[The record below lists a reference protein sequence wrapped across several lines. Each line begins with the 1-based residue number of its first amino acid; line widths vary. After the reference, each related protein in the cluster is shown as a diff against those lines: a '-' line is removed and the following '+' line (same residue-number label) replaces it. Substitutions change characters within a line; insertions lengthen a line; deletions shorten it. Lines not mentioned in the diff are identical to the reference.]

1 MLAYIIWFIVALILV
16 IVEMNFMSFYLMAV
30 ALGAAAGGITAYM
43 SYDLT
48 TQGIV
53 AGIVTIFA
61 SCGSF
66 YLRHKLKTHQDK
78 MNNEL
83 DRGQR
88 VVVKA
93 DRIREDGTAMVTY
106 RGADWIAYQEG
117 SALSAGIYFIAR
129 IDGTR
134 LVLGE
139 QIPAAEAANGTATT
153 ATTES
158 SAAQAST
165 NAAASATDT
174 APASE
179 TNASES
185 TNEKGSHKF

>member
-1 MLAYIIWFIVALILV
+1 MLSYIIWFIVALIIV
-16 IVEMNFMSFYLMAV
+16 IIEMNLMSFYLMAV

-43 SYDLT
+43 SYDIT
-48 TQGIV
+48 IQGIV
-53 AGIVTIFA
+53 AGIVTIIA

-93 DRIREDGTAMVTY
+93 DRLREDGSALVSY
-106 RGADWIAYQEG
+106 RGADWIAYKED
-117 SALSAGIYFIAR
+117 SALTAGIYFIAR

-134 LVLGE
+134 LILGDKL
-139 QIPAAEAANGTATT
+139 PAAATT
-153 ATTES
+153 TTED
-158 SAAQAST
+158 T
-165 NAAASATDT
+165 ITENENTPPNTENITDT
-174 APASE
+174 TLNDSID
-179 TNASES
+179 TKLTSDND
-185 TNEKGSHKF
+185 SHKF